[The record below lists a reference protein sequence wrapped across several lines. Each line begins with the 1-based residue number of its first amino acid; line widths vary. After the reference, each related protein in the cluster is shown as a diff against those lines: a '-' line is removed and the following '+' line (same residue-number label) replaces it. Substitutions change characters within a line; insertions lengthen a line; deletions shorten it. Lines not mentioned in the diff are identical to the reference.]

1 MIFVCRYDILDRE
14 MCPSKLKNFDEVNLQ
29 IQENGKFDKKTR
41 QSEWRY
47 ALALNVNKPS
57 RIFRQVRF

>member
-1 MIFVCRYDILDRE
+1 

-29 IQENGKFDKKTR
+29 IQEKGKFDKKTR
-41 QSEWRY
+41 QSAWRY